1 MSQVQD
7 KVRHLI
13 EGPLEEMGYELVR
26 VSLSGGS
33 RPVLQVMAERR
44 DGAAMTVEDCTGISH
59 TLSLLLD
66 ADDPLAGS
74 YALEV
79 SSPGIDRP
87 LTRPKDFER
96 YAGFVV
102 RLETRQPV
110 DGRRRFRGRLKG
122 LKDGIVSVATDDGDA
137 AVPLD
142 AVVKAQLVLTDDLIA
157 AGAPVR
163 RTN

>member
-1 MSQVQD
+1 MNQVQD

-33 RPVLQVMAERR
+33 RPVLQVMAERH
-44 DGAAMTVEDCTGISH
+44 DGAAMTVEDCTEISR

-66 ADDPLAGS
+66 ADDPIAGS

-102 RLETRQPV
+102 RLETRTPV

-142 AVVKAQLVLTDDLIA
+142 AVMKAQLVLTDDLIA
-157 AGAPVR
+157 AGTPAR

>member
-1 MSQVQD
+1 MNQVQD

-122 LKDGIVSVATDDGDA
+122 LKDGIVPDNGDA

-157 AGAPVR
+157 AGAPVQ